1 MARTEYPNIPCML
14 ERNVCSSVTE
24 WKVSCLSRKSSLLT
38 VVLKSSIALSGIR
51 IFWWGFLLV
60 CLYVYLIQQLLRKV
74 CSNFT
79 VIVELFMTYF
89 STTYTLSPWFSS
101 ISAGW
106 DFLPDEVNQTLI
118 FVGAQPLVAQLLS
131 SYVVFHLLLPLAV
144 EEAVHWFP

>member
-1 MARTEYPNIPCML
+1 MARTEHPNVPCVL

-79 VIVELFMTYF
+79 VIVELSFILWFCPFFASFLLKLFYGLHSRSEFGVFWWQIETIC
-89 STTYTLSPWFSS
+89 SDFSS
-101 ISAGW
+101 LC
-106 DFLPDEVNQTLI
+106 FL
-118 FVGAQPLVAQLLS
+118 F
-131 SYVVFHLLLPLAV
+131 
-144 EEAVHWFP
+144 